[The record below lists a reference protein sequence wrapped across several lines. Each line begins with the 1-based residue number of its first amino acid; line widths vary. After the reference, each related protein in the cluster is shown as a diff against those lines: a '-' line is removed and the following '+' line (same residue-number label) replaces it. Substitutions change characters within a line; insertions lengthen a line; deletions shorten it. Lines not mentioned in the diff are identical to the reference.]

1 MVKGLYE
8 DTLKMEV
15 ILVLE
20 VLFDLHSVCMLSYS
34 RQPWCSRSS
43 REWCTLHPPKRRL
56 SSWAAFYPSPSVSS
70 LFKVVQFGAL
80 SSQALILK
88 DRPL

>member
-1 MVKGLYE
+1 MNSVHREARQMCSPEAARYKKKQEMVKGLYE

-43 REWCTLHPPKRRL
+43 RE
-56 SSWAAFYPSPSVSS
+56 
-70 LFKVVQFGAL
+70 
-80 SSQALILK
+80 
-88 DRPL
+88 